1 MDTFK
6 GGKSIAV
13 RLFYFGV
20 LTNAVKDTSFEEKK
34 PPCPVAIQGCEKN
47 RKNLWI
53 IIINKPDRRYQDLL

>member
-34 PPCPVAIQGCEKN
+34 KPHAQWQYRDV
-47 RKNLWI
+47 RKTERI
-53 IIINKPDRRYQDLL
+53 YG